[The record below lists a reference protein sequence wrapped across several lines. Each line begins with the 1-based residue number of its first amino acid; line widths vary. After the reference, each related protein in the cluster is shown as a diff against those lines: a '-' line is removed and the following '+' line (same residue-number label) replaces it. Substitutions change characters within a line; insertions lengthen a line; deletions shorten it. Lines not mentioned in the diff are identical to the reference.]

1 MSKISLLPNEPAV
14 DGTETVV
21 FVKAGATKRG
31 PLNGLVNAA
40 VAPHVASAVAA
51 AAAAN
56 AGNINIIGEPGELVV
71 NQAGYVVRRTVRDG
85 SVDTG
90 SAARD
95 LANRQARGVAFAEA
109 LKRQYPTAPLSPI
122 MTSRQDWLVHS
133 QSLGVGSDSIPWFV
147 DSVPYARMP
156 NGGQRY
162 AAEISE
168 DTAVSFNSTVPMTS
182 AVAEVGLQA
191 AARMYAQILL
201 EEKLVDLAASGHQ
214 INAASTGEGS
224 RSISELAAAPLFNR
238 VNAHWT
244 AARAVGLAENRPT
257 TPAMAFWVQ
266 GEKDYQVDTAQAT
279 YEAALAAMQVAI
291 QASARTAFADPALV
305 LPMITYQTATH
316 ISYARTIPKV
326 ALAQLAVARANP
338 LIAMGPPAY
347 FLPYG
352 SVTSVHPLSL
362 GYVWM
367 FAHFGM
373 TAARWQCHGVKPMP
387 LASLQTRRQGRSIFI
402 RYDVQPMRGLVL
414 DGQTIGNQSNYGFT
428 VVDAGGN
435 PLGIAAVR
443 IVGNGDV
450 VELELTADVPANAE
464 WRYAWTAL
472 DGVAG
477 RGGLHDNSPIIFDR
491 DDARLPMWM
500 WAAIDRGIAA

>member
-1 MSKISLLPNEPAV
+1 
-14 DGTETVV
+14 
-21 FVKAGATKRG
+21 
-31 PLNGLVNAA
+31 
-40 VAPHVASAVAA
+40 
-51 AAAAN
+51 
-56 AGNINIIGEPGELVV
+56 
-71 NQAGYVVRRTVRDG
+71 
-85 SVDTG
+85 
-90 SAARD
+90 
-95 LANRQARGVAFAEA
+95 
-109 LKRQYPTAPLSPI
+109 
-122 MTSRQDWLVHS
+122 
-133 QSLGVGSDSIPWFV
+133 
-147 DSVPYARMP
+147 
-156 NGGQRY
+156 
-162 AAEISE
+162 
-168 DTAVSFNSTVPMTS
+168 
-182 AVAEVGLQA
+182 
-191 AARMYAQILL
+191 
-201 EEKLVDLAASGHQ
+201 
-214 INAASTGEGS
+214 
-224 RSISELAAAPLFNR
+224 
-238 VNAHWT
+238 
-244 AARAVGLAENRPT
+244 
-257 TPAMAFWVQ
+257 
-266 GEKDYQVDTAQAT
+266 
-279 YEAALAAMQVAI
+279 
-291 QASARTAFADPALV
+291 DPALV